1 MDVVIGWPIP
11 VSIKSK
17 DYFAETI
24 GSAALGYDSFA
35 CRLAPLRD
43 RFGLTYSISSTL
55 TEASFPN
62 SLWAIS
68 YSVAPE
74 NLEKAQG
81 HISRIVK
88 EYVKDGISKEELDH
102 EKGHLTGTYI
112 VESRSPRT
120 IASQLAYA
128 YIMGLPLDFLDN
140 FTRKVHAETQN
151 SVNAAI
157 RKYFQ
162 IDKCVTS
169 VAGQV
174 KQEKDSKD
182 MKGTAPASMAP

>member
-1 MDVVIGWPIP
+1 
-11 VSIKSK
+11 
-17 DYFAETI
+17 
-24 GSAALGYDSFA
+24 
-35 CRLAPLRD
+35 
-43 RFGLTYSISSTL
+43 
-55 TEASFPN
+55 
-62 SLWAIS
+62 
-68 YSVAPE
+68 VAPE

-81 HISRIVK
+81 HIIRIVK
-88 EYVKDGISKEELDH
+88 EYLKSGITKEELEH
-102 EKGHLTGTYI
+102 EKGHLTGTYV

-128 YIMGLPLDFLDN
+128 FMMGLPLDFLDN
-140 FTRKVHAETQN
+140 FTGKVNAETQV

-174 KQEKDSKD
+174 KSGKHSKIVSPALA
-182 MKGTAPASMAP
+182 AP